1 MYLFSILQKM
11 KSGKKT
17 LFVLKISSTMKANI
31 PHYKDKSSN
40 MWKPKHQ
47 MSQGNVKIKDL
58 KRQNM
63 QHVVKKKL
71 NDRVHNLQK
80 CKTKDV

>member
-63 QHVVKKKL
+63 QHVVKNKL
-71 NDRVHNLQK
+71 NDRFHNLQK